1 MAVALWQG
9 RAHCAGWNTQCR
21 RRQKEEVEG
30 GVLFPFHLDSLHV
43 YQGEKISALEIIC
56 FHKL

>member
-30 GVLFPFHLDSLHV
+30 GVLFSFHLDSLHV